1 MSTTTQPSPTAGA
14 GSSAASDLLQ
24 PHKARPFP
32 WSSEQGKALGIYG
45 FDSRDI
51 RSRPF
56 NLLRSR
62 ILKLNRAHGWRIF
75 GVVSATPG
83 VGKSFV
89 ASNMAAALS
98 RTPSLAT
105 YLIDLDLRRG
115 SIAENF
121 RFLPEM
127 GIRAYLEEEEN
138 SFGLCVPEGERLL
151 IVPTDASSAHSAE
164 LLATERMEQLVQAL
178 RDLPKETI
186 VICDLP
192 PVFANDD
199 AAIVASKLDAYL
211 LVVEDGRSTKKQIR
225 DSIKVLSPSPCA
237 GVVLNRYHGG
247 LVSDSYGYSYGAT
260 GSYGAY
266 FKD

>member
-1 MSTTTQPSPTAGA
+1 MSTTTQPLPTAGSGA
-14 GSSAASDLLQ
+14 GSGSASDLLQ
-24 PHKARPFP
+24 PHRARPFS
-32 WSSEQGKALGIYG
+32 WSIEQGKALGIYG

-98 RTPSLAT
+98 RTPSLTT
-105 YLIDLDLRRG
+105 YLMDLDLRRG

-121 RFLPEM
+121 RFQPEM

-151 IVPTDASSAHSAE
+151 IVPTDASRSHSAE
-164 LLATERMEQLVQAL
+164 LLATERMEQLVQAV
-178 RDLPKETI
+178 RGLPKETI

-225 DSIKVLSPSPCA
+225 DSIKVLSPAPCA

-247 LVSDSYGYSYGAT
+247 VVSDSYGYSYGAT
-260 GSYGAY
+260 GSYGA
-266 FKD
+266 

>member
-1 MSTTTQPSPTAGA
+1 MTMDMQPLAATMP
-14 GSSAASDLLQ
+14 GSDDLLRPDRAMPLPWSAAQ
-24 PHKARPFP
+24 AKAT
-32 WSSEQGKALGIYG
+32 GIYG

-89 ASNMAAALS
+89 ATNMAAAMS
-98 RTPSLAT
+98 RTPSLLT
-105 YLIDLDLRRG
+105 YLVDLDLRRG

-121 RFLPEM
+121 RFQPEQ
-127 GIRAYLEEEEN
+127 GIGGFLEGEEA
-138 SFGLCVPEGERLL
+138 SFELRVPEKERLL
-151 IVPTDASSAHSAE
+151 IVPTDASRSHSAE
-164 LLATERMEQLVQAL
+164 LLASERMERLIQAL
-178 RDLPKETI
+178 HDLPKETI

-199 AAIVASKLDAYL
+199 AAIVASRLDAYL
-211 LVVEDGRSTKKQIR
+211 LVVEDGRSTKKQIK
-225 DSIKVLSPSPCA
+225 DSIKVLNPAPCA

-247 LVSDSYGYSYGAT
+247 LVSDSYGYSYGA
-260 GSYGAY
+260 SGAY
-266 FKD
+266 GDYYKK

>member
-1 MSTTTQPSPTAGA
+1 MSTTAQPLPTAGS
-14 GSSAASDLLQ
+14 GSASDLLQ
-24 PHKARPFP
+24 PDRAQPFP
-32 WSSEQGKALGIYG
+32 WSIEQGKALGIYG

-62 ILKLNRAHGWRIF
+62 ILKLKRAHGWRIF
-75 GVVSATPG
+75 GIVSATPG

-89 ASNMAAALS
+89 ASNMAASLS
-98 RTPSLAT
+98 RTPSLTT

-121 RFLPEM
+121 RLQPELGLRAFLEQ
-127 GIRAYLEEEEN
+127 EQSE
-138 SFGLCVPEGERLL
+138 FGLRVPEGERLF
-151 IVPTDASSAHSAE
+151 IVPTDASRSHSAE
-164 LLATERMEQLVQAL
+164 LLATQRMAQLVQAL
-178 RDLPKETI
+178 RSLPDETI

-211 LVVEDGRSTKKQIR
+211 LVVEDGHSTKKQVR
-225 DSIKVLSPSPCA
+225 DSIKVLAPAPCA

-247 LVSDSYGYSYGAT
+247 LVSDSYGYSYGAA
-260 GSYGAY
+260 GGAD
-266 FKD
+266 FAD